1 MSVNYQENIPLPVSD
16 VKLQEIFSKAMTQ
29 VYLWMAMGLMVT
41 AVVSVIVVSSPFLL
55 GLVFSNIIVFWG
67 LLILEL
73 ILVIAVS
80 RVAMRV
86 SSGAGLALFFLYAAV
101 NGLTLSVVFLVYQ
114 LGTIGLAFITTAV
127 TFGIMSVVGYTTKQ
141 DLSRWGGLLF
151 MALIGLIVASVVNM
165 FLASTALDWVV
176 TYAGI
181 LIFMGLT
188 VYDTN
193 RIKKMTYA
201 LAAQGE
207 TNIIDRVAVM
217 GALRLY
223 LDFINLFLYILRL
236 LGRRR
241 R

>member
-1 MSVNYQENIPLPVSD
+1 MSVNYQENVPLPVSD

-29 VYLWMAMGLMVT
+29 VYLWIAMGLMVT

-55 GLVFSNIIVFWG
+55 GLIFSSSIVFWG
-67 LLILEL
+67 LLIFEL
-73 ILVIAVS
+73 ILVLAVS
-80 RVAMRV
+80 RVAMTV

-101 NGLTLSVVFLVYQ
+101 NGLTLSVIFLVYD

-127 TFGIMSVVGYTTKQ
+127 TFGVMSVVGYTTKQ
-141 DLSRWGGLLF
+141 DLTRWGGLLF
-151 MALIGLIVASVVNM
+151 MALIGLIIASVVNL
-165 FLASTALDWVV
+165 FLASTALDWVI

-181 LIFMGLT
+181 LIFLGLT

-207 TNIIDRVAVM
+207 TNLVDRVAVI
-217 GALRLY
+217 GALWLY
-223 LDFINLFLYILRL
+223 LDFINLFLKILRL

-241 R
+241 

>member
-16 VKLQEIFSKAMTQ
+16 VKLQEVFSKAMTQ
-29 VYLWMAMGLMVT
+29 VYLWMAIGLMVT

-55 GLVFSNIIVFWG
+55 SLVFSNFIVLIG
-67 LLILEL
+67 LAVLEL
-73 ILVIAVS
+73 ILVVS
-80 RVAMRV
+80 VSSVAMKV
-86 SSGAGLALFFLYAAV
+86 SSGAGLALFFFYAAV
-101 NGLTLSVVFLVYQ
+101 NGLTLSFIFLVYE

-127 TFGIMSVVGYTTKQ
+127 TFGVMSVVGYTTKQ
-141 DLSRWGGLLF
+141 DLTRWGGILF
-151 MALIGLIVASVVNM
+151 MALIGLIIASVVNL
-165 FLASTALDWVV
+165 FLASTAMDWVI

-181 LIFMGLT
+181 LIFLGLT

-207 TNIIDRVAVM
+207 TNLVDRVAVI
-217 GALRLY
+217 GALWLY
-223 LDFINLFLYILRL
+223 LDFINLFLKILRL

-241 R
+241 